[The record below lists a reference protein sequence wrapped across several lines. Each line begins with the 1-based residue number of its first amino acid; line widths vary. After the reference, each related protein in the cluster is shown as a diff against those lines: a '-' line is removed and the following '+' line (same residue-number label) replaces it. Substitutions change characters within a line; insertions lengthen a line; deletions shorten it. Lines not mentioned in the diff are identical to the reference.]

1 MLKALLSSC
10 GAIILTFLL
19 GCGSV
24 TPLVVGAG
32 GSIEREQRGQLF
44 REVYTNGG
52 YTYETVNGEVRY
64 RMVQT
69 PGTGGGRR
77 AEAQEFKAGLA
88 DLADQIGQTLDQSG
102 LVEGQM
108 VLLPTTFVNLDDL
121 SRTSTFGRLCAEQLA
136 EELKKREFEVVELRR
151 LKELLIQ
158 PGRGELSLS
167 REVEEIFNT
176 YQANSLLL
184 GTYVI
189 TGQQV
194 VLSARLVM
202 ANDNRLLGA
211 GTAIFDR
218 HNNLFLNSLL
228 IREAGPVA
236 PVAGRPTVRVPISNK
251 YARSDVIEEDLSP
264 VPPVKTAPLIKRGSK
279 R

>member
-1 MLKALLSSC
+1 MWRALSCSC

-32 GSIEREQRGQLF
+32 GSMEREQRGQLY

-52 YTYETVNGEVRY
+52 YSYETVSGEVRY
-64 RMVQT
+64 RMVQS
-69 PGTGGGRR
+69 PGTGGARKN
-77 AEAQEFKAGLA
+77 EARKFKAELGR
-88 DLADQIGQTLDQSG
+88 LADQIGQTLDLSG
-102 LVEGQM
+102 LAEGQM

-121 SRTSTFGRLCAEQLA
+121 NRTSTFGRLCAEQLA
-136 EELKKREFEVVELRR
+136 EELKKREFELVELRR
-151 LKELLIQ
+151 LRELLIQ
-158 PGRGELSLS
+158 PQRGELSLS

-202 ANDNRLLGA
+202 AKDNRLLGA

-228 IREAGPVA
+228 IKEAKPTE
-236 PVAGRPTVRVPISNK
+236 PQSGRPTVRVPVSDK
-251 YARSDVIEEDLSP
+251 YVRSDVIEEDLSP
-264 VPPVKTAPLIKRGSK
+264 VPPVKTTPLIKRGSK